1 MYRTTFI
8 LLCAL
13 ALAGCGGGAVNNQ
26 PAGDTTGGCKPA
38 PVNDTAPANKPDDT
52 PPDDTPKED
61 PYLYQKVKAAPVGG
75 WVVLSKDGRSELLK
89 HTKPDL
95 PKELKYVA
103 GVCNVKAPG
112 GTEGEAHWAEWIEQ
126 AAGAILYYAGKGK
139 IDPAGAVAEYAPRI
153 ADGSPEVH
161 GEGNIAWAGMSGG
174 KVLVVALENKLGTYI
189 VVGIIKAEDA
199 DEQAN
204 TIRQWASSIETE

>member
-1 MYRTTFI
+1 MYRTIF
-8 LLCAL
+8 LLLIAL
-13 ALAGCGGGAVNNQ
+13 AMAGCGGGAVNNQ

-38 PVNDTAPANKPDDT
+38 PVNDAAPANK
-52 PPDDTPKED
+52 PDDTPKED

-89 HTKPDL
+89 HAKPDL

-103 GVCNVKAPG
+103 AICNVKAPG
-112 GTEGEAHWAEWIEQ
+112 GTESESHWNEWSKQ
-126 AAGAILYYAGKGK
+126 AAGAILYHASK
-139 IDPAGAVAEYAPRI
+139 DQMDLAAAVKEYAPKI
-153 ADGSPEVH
+153 AAGVPEVKTE
-161 GEGNIAWAGMSGG
+161 GEVAWTAMQGGEVQVIAL
-174 KVLVVALENKLGTYI
+174 KNKLGTYI
-189 VVGIIKAEDA
+189 VVGIILAADA